1 LKTEI
6 GEHVK
11 PRSQYADE
19 AVQLAIAGK
28 WDEAAKLN
36 RVIIES
42 FGADEET
49 QNRLGKALSEL
60 GKLKDAKA
68 AYEAALKLNPMNSIA
83 KKNAARIN
91 TLLHQKEGLKVGGTR
106 VDLNLFVE
114 EMGKTIITALEG
126 ASGDI
131 CSKVAAGDVAELR
144 IEGDGIMAETA
155 RGLKLGQLEAKLA
168 RRLIKFMRGGNRYQ
182 GGVTSCDGNSVKLIV
197 RETYQDPKF
206 VGKPSFPMR
215 RKREVEFRPYTKE
228 SLLSRGSGVEVFTED
243 EEEEALVET
252 PAADDLEEGMHAVED
267 EVLVDLV
274 GDHPGV
280 MLARQGADQVQLGPA
295 EHLAGG
301 VVRGVQQDQPGLR
314 GECRP
319 QRRLVDREVRKAQ
332 HGCTPRGSGQGDR
345 GGIRVVVRLEHHDL
359 ITRLAQAQD
368 HGSDRFGCPGSDQ
381 DLVGGVDGEPVEPS
395 LVLGNRGQQLGDT
408 GSRRILVAPGA
419 DRVDGGL

>member
-1 LKTEI
+1 LKTET
-6 GEHVK
+6 GEHLK

-28 WDEAAKLN
+28 WDDAVKLN
-36 RVIIES
+36 KFIVES

-83 KKNAARIN
+83 KKNAAR
-91 TLLHQKEGLKVGGTR
+91 LKVGGTR

-126 ASGDI
+126 SAPDI

-144 IEGDGIMAETA
+144 VDDDGIVAETS
-155 RGLKLGQLEAKLA
+155 RGVKLGTLEAKMA

-182 GGVTSCDGNSVKLIV
+182 GGVTACDGSTVKLIV

-206 VGKPSFPMR
+206 AGKPSFPMR

-228 SLLSRGSGVEVFTED
+228 SLLSRGAGGIEVYTED

-252 PAADDLEEGMHAVED
+252 PVADELEEGMHAVED
-267 EVLVDLV
+267 DAETVDFSEDADAD
-274 GDHPGV
+274 GD
-280 MLARQGADQVQLGPA
+280 D
-295 EHLAGG
+295 E
-301 VVRGVQQDQPGLR
+301 D
-314 GECRP
+314 E
-319 QRRLVDREVRKAQ
+319 DE
-332 HGCTPRGSGQGDR
+332 S
-345 GGIRVVVRLEHHDL
+345 
-359 ITRLAQAQD
+359 
-368 HGSDRFGCPGSDQ
+368 
-381 DLVGGVDGEPVEPS
+381 
-395 LVLGNRGQQLGDT
+395 
-408 GSRRILVAPGA
+408 
-419 DRVDGGL
+419 